1 MIQDPYKEDAI
12 TNYIKSIDFN
22 SDFNVNE
29 MKRSLKMILGE
40 EPAVKL
46 EWTADTIINE
56 VSGKKEGRVEKLMSV
71 KVFYSTLV
79 GEVKKV
85 ELFI

>member
-22 SDFNVNE
+22 GDFNVNIIKE
-29 MKRSLKMILGE
+29 SLKTILGE

-56 VSGKKEGRVEKLMSV
+56 VSGKKEGRVEKLVSI
-71 KVFYSTLV
+71 KVFYSNIA

-85 ELFI
+85 ELFV